1 MVILSKG
8 WKPDNFESHNSS
20 KLSLTNIWGLL
31 SNFVKCES
39 FLEFFCDGLSSF
51 NVTGFYYSYAW
62 SCNLFQGR
70 TSFCT
75 GLISRKFCRFL
86 LMFLT
91 GFISVSVL
99 FLFLYQSG
107 SLSFYT
113 VFDSIL
119 SNIDE
124 VLLINSSANVF
135 LVGAFNIH
143 HKDHLTYSSETDRPG

>member
-75 GLISRKFCRFL
+75 GLTLENSADSYLCFWLALFQ
-86 LMFLT
+86 
-91 GFISVSVL
+91 SVSY
-99 FLFLYQSG
+99 FFFLYQSG

-119 SNIDE
+119 SNTDE